1 MPRLT
6 PLPMEELGDL
16 APMLQGIAAQSGYEM
31 NSLKTLGRKP
41 AIVQGLMAFVGAVMA
56 PGEVSPELKNMVSQI
71 VSKAAGCGYCMA
83 HTGHAGHGMNIDPAK
98 AAALWEYETSDLFTE
113 AERAA
118 LRVAQGAGQSPNMVT
133 DAEFDTLKQH
143 FSEEA
148 IIEIIAVIGMFGFF
162 NRFNDTMAT
171 ELESSPLQFAQANL
185 GPKGWAVGKH
195 AK

>member
-1 MPRLT
+1 MPRLA
-6 PLPMEELGDL
+6 PLPMDELGEL
-16 APMLQGIAAQSGYEM
+16 APMLQGMAAQSGYEM
-31 NSLKTLGRKP
+31 NSLMTLGRNP

-56 PGEVSPELKNMVSQI
+56 PGNVSPELKNMVSQI

-83 HTGHAGHGMNIDPAK
+83 HTGHAAEGSGLSADK
-98 AAALWEYETSDLFTE
+98 EAALWEYETSDSFTE

-118 LRVAQGAGQSPNMVT
+118 LRVAQGAGQAPNAVT
-133 DAEFDTLKQH
+133 DDEFNALKEH
-143 FSEEA
+143 FSEDE

-171 ELESSPLQFAQANL
+171 ELENSPLRFAQETL

-195 AK
+195 G